1 MAAGVPPKQLW
12 YHDSVLFLSTA
23 ALLWRVYP
31 NLIINSCHFAREK
44 KIQKSDKKVSKYT
57 LSLDSSIHLVAYG
70 WDGGKSVGGGG
81 GALRKHTRRWLIH
94 RWRWRADW

>member
-1 MAAGVPPKQLW
+1 MQRIAPYIPFNHIAKW
-12 YHDSVLFLSTA
+12 
-23 ALLWRVYP
+23 
-31 NLIINSCHFAREK
+31 
-44 KIQKSDKKVSKYT
+44 KKVSKHT

-81 GALRKHTRRWLIH
+81 GALRIRTRRWLIH